1 MKVDPVR
8 GPKFTA
14 LIKKYGSGT
23 PSFATPLL
31 QGAEPNDPLAI
42 LLSNYLL
49 WESTVPLAEEALAK
63 LSRLVV
69 DANELRVMLESEL
82 IEAFGEKYPFAEE
95 RATRLRST
103 LNDIF
108 RRQHRT
114 SLDHLRNAARKDQRT
129 YLEGLAEIPPFVAAR
144 TLLVAFELPAPIV
157 DDTAVELL
165 HQNGAV
171 EPTTT
176 TLDVCTWIGKN
187 YRVEELPK
195 VHHALSQMTSE
206 AWTAA
211 GKNGTKI
218 RGAYLA
224 RHAGFRAAEDAE
236 RKRIEDEKLAKIRE
250 AERLVEEKRLAEI
263 AREEDRIR
271 QKREAEEARI
281 REKAAREAARVAA
294 IAERE
299 RKIKQRETERV
310 ARELQRAKE
319 AEAKEKA
326 KQKAAEK
333 AAAAKA
339 KADAAK
345 AKADAA
351 KAKADAA
358 KAKAAAA
365 KAKADAAKIKA
376 AEAKAK
382 AKAKADAVK
391 AKAKAKADAV
401 KAKANAAK
409 AKSAAAKAKAAAAKA
424 KADEQRRKQREAAAK
439 KAELAKKQKASTK
452 KASTKKSATK
462 KSATKKASSKK
473 PAKKPA
479 SAKSKSKSK
488 PKSKPAAKR
497 GGARRK

>member
-224 RHAGFRAAEDAE
+224 RHAGFRAADDAE

-358 KAKAAAA
+358 KAKA
-365 KAKADAAKIKA
+365 DAAKIKA

-452 KASTKKSATK
+452 KSATK

-488 PKSKPAAKR
+488 SNSKPKSKPAAKR

>member
-365 KAKADAAKIKA
+365 KAKADAAKIKS
-376 AEAKAK
+376 AEA
-382 AKAKADAVK
+382 K

>member
-365 KAKADAAKIKA
+365 KAKADAAKIKS

>member
-351 KAKADAA
+351 K
-358 KAKAAAA
+358 
-365 KAKADAAKIKA
+365 IKA

-452 KASTKKSATK
+452 KASTKKASTKKSATK

-473 PAKKPA
+473 PA
-479 SAKSKSKSK
+479 SAKSKPKSKSKSNSK

>member
-31 QGAEPNDPLAI
+31 QGAESNDPLAI

-82 IEAFGEKYPFAEE
+82 IEAIGEKYPFAEE

-310 ARELQRAKE
+310 ARELKRAKE

-333 AAAAKA
+333 AAAAKV
-339 KADAAK
+339 
-345 AKADAA
+345 KADAA

-358 KAKAAAA
+358 KAKAAAV
-365 KAKADAAKIKA
+365 KAKAAAAKLKA

-382 AKAKADAVK
+382 AKAKAKAAADAAKAKAAAVK
-391 AKAKAKADAV
+391 AKA
-401 KAKANAAK
+401 
-409 AKSAAAKAKAAAAKA
+409 AAAKAKAAAAKA

-439 KAELAKKQKASTK
+439 KAELAKKKAATK
-452 KASTKKSATK
+452 KAATKTAPAKASKKSA
-462 KSATKKASSKK
+462 SKKASSKK

-479 SAKSKSKSK
+479 SGKPKSK

>member
-452 KASTKKSATK
+452 KSATK

-488 PKSKPAAKR
+488 SNSKPKSKPAAKR

>member
-351 KAKADAA
+351 KAKA
-358 KAKAAAA
+358 AAA

-376 AEAKAK
+376 AEA
-382 AKAKADAVK
+382 K

-462 KSATKKASSKK
+462 SPATKKSATKKASSKK

-479 SAKSKSKSK
+479 SAKSKPKSKSK
-488 PKSKPAAKR
+488 SNSKSKPAAKR

>member
-391 AKAKAKADAV
+391 AKA
-401 KAKANAAK
+401 NAAK

-462 KSATKKASSKK
+462 KASSKK

-488 PKSKPAAKR
+488 PKSQSKSKPAAKR